1 MTVENK
7 HENVVEELRR
17 GAESLLAAEVLAE
30 RGLLSDAISRL
41 YYFVFHSARALLYT
55 KGFEPK
61 SHEGLLRLIGM
72 HFVKQGTFSPQDSHL
87 LTRLQKYRSEADYNA
102 AYSFTRADYD
112 ELRGAATQLD
122 AKIRTY
128 LIEKGMQL

>member
-1 MTVENK
+1 MTALSKNA
-7 HENVVEELRR
+7 NIAEELRR
-17 GAESLLAAEVLAE
+17 GRESLQAADVLAE

-72 HFVKQGTFSPQDSHL
+72 HFVRTGTLSPNDSHL

-102 AYSFTRADYD
+102 AYAFTAHDYE
-112 ELRGAATQLD
+112 ELKSAATQLD
-122 AKIRTY
+122 TKIQSY
-128 LIEKGMQL
+128 LKEQGFGI